1 MKIFNKVLGI
11 ILFLGFSFINKT
23 YGADVV
29 PNLSTKTQVQFSE
42 TSTLTINSGIALGNL
57 STQNRAD
64 INEQSDSSV
73 TVNSGGSILSL
84 NNAVQGHDTLR
95 LTVTNSGT
103 IRAAGSKAINLKDN
117 IGSTITNNR
126 F

>member
-23 YGADVV
+23 YGADVE
-29 PNLSTKTQVQFSE
+29 PNSSTTTQVQFSE
-42 TSTLTINSGIALGNL
+42 TSTLTINSGITLGSL

-73 TVNSGGSILSL
+73 TVNSGGSILS
-84 NNAVQGHDTLR
+84 
-95 LTVTNSGT
+95 
-103 IRAAGSKAINLKDN
+103 
-117 IGSTITNNR
+117 
-126 F
+126 